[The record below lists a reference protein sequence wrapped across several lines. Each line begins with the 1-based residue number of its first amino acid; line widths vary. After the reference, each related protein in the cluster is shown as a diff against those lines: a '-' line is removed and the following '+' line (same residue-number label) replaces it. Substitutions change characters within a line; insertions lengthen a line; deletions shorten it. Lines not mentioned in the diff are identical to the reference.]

1 MENSIQELQDKIDD
15 LYLKHEEDLDLSHEL
30 GSDSYCLYCEQYV
43 KLTKQQTLL
52 KKEWK
57 KKHSNSKGTHLKKVK
72 EKKLFEVSLTDASKY
87 LVYALDEA
95 EIAKLLKINMSAI
108 HQQTV
113 IAAKYWDTFYIE
125 TNNGTLTTVK
135 QLIKTKRS
143 RVVSTYSI
151 STNQDV
157 RHYCFNDIPFEYLIY
172 NDKRF
177 ELLERFA
184 KPYLVTKT
192 KKFNA
197 NGRASIQLPT
207 GSIGVSKGDVL
218 LKITNKVIVAIDK
231 EDFQQH
237 FSQEENYT
245 WTADYN

>member
-1 MENSIQELQDKIDD
+1 MENSIQELQNKIDD
-15 LYLKHEEDLDLSHEL
+15 LRLKHEEDLDLNHEL
-30 GSDSYCLYCEQYV
+30 GSDSYCLYCEQYL
-43 KLTKQQTLL
+43 KLTKQQTML

-57 KKHSNSKGTHLKKVK
+57 KKHSNSKGTCQKNVK
-72 EKKLFEVSLTDASKY
+72 EKKLFEVSLKDASKY
-87 LVYALDEA
+87 LVYALDEI
-95 EIAKLLKINMSAI
+95 EVAKLLKIDISAI
-108 HQQTV
+108 RQQTV
-113 IAAKYWDTFYIE
+113 IAVKYWDTFYIE
-125 TNNGTLTTVK
+125 TSNGTLTTVK

-192 KKFNA
+192 KKFKT

-207 GSIGVSKGDVL
+207 GSIGVSRGDVL

-245 WTADYN
+245 WTTE